1 MEAIKLIKRAR
12 HEARME
18 GSDQIVL
25 LLNGALSELNAQQP
39 CQPGELAKWL
49 ERYVDSLRDTE
60 SPFYVAHDFPRIEIR
75 QKLNEAAARIE
86 TLEKAG
92 RGIWKLIEDG
102 LLVRNTSR
110 DDEPDWA
117 IKQLPV
123 IMALKDL
130 QAALGE
136 EGEDGNS

>member
-75 QKLNEAAARIE
+75 QKLNEAAARIGQ
-86 TLEKAG
+86 LEGACREIASWTMHSGADEYAKGDYSHSYYLMEKEIFKA
-92 RGIWKLIEDG
+92 K
-102 LLVRNTSR
+102 
-110 DDEPDWA
+110 A
-117 IKQLPV
+117 IAK
-123 IMALKDL
+123 
-130 QAALGE
+130 AALGE